1 MPQITDLWTRCPYYD
16 ICKPYD
22 KTTKCNGCVMVPTY
36 ENGIT
41 LFRKNLVD
49 LDYDIKINEKENEKM
64 ITAVVP
70 NPNDIREKRLDD
82 SALYEEPPI
91 NVKIHGELCDYLKV
105 LYVRKNHDYGDSF
118 HDTYLEEGMA
128 MPRIRLADKFSRFK
142 ILSRGDDVLVRDESL
157 RDTLLDL
164 ANYAIMTVVEMDR
177 EKQAYD
183 DLVSVVPENF

>member
-1 MPQITDLWTRCPYYD
+1 MPPITYLWTQCPHYD

-22 KTTKCNGCVMVPTY
+22 LTTKCNGCSM
-36 ENGIT
+36 
-41 LFRKNLVD
+41 
-49 LDYDIKINEKENEKM
+49 INKKENEKM
-64 ITAVVP
+64 ITAVNINDITINP
-70 NPNDIREKRLDD
+70 NPNDIQEKRLDD

-91 NVKIHGELCDYLKV
+91 NVKIHGELCDYLKG

-118 HDTYLEEGMA
+118 HETYLEEGMA

-142 ILSRGDDVLVRDESL
+142 TLSRNNDILVRDESL

-177 EKQAYD
+177 EKQAYGD
-183 DLVSVVPENF
+183 IDIH